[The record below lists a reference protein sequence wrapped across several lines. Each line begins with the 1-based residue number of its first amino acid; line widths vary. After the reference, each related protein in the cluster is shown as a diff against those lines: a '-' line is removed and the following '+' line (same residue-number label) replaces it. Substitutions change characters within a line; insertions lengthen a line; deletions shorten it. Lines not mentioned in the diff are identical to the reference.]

1 MINIK
6 AKKERSQRRHQR
18 VRGKISGTAERPRLC
33 VFCSNKHVY
42 AQLIDDET
50 GKVLAAAKDSDI
62 KTKSSKA
69 KKEKKEGEVA
79 LGGKKALSFEVGK
92 LIAEKAAGKKI
103 KKVVFDRG
111 SRLYH
116 GRVKALAEGAREGG
130 LEF

>member
-1 MINIK
+1 MVNIK
-6 AKKERSQRRHQR
+6 AKKEKSQRRHKR
-18 VRGKISGTAERPRLC
+18 VRSKISGTAERPRLH

-42 AQLIDDET
+42 AQLINDET
-50 GKVLAAAKDSDI
+50 GRVLALAKDSEI
-62 KTKSSKA
+62 KIKPSKV
-69 KKEKKEGEVA
+69 KKEGETA

-92 LIAEKAAGKKI
+92 LIAEKAVEKKV

-111 SRLYH
+111 SHIYH